1 MHIIVS
7 NEALFIGHL
16 GHTHTH
22 THTHTTTA
30 VTYCVYMYILCIE
43 NKLNFFELSLYSDP
57 SFVPYIVNIFRI
69 VPVGNHT
76 WEVIT

>member
-1 MHIIVS
+1 MKHY
-7 NEALFIGHL
+7 LL
-16 GHTHTH
+16 DTWDTH

-69 VPVGNHT
+69 VPVGNQT